1 MITQYSHL
9 IGVQGI
15 ITIGSLH
22 IDVRVLDVKQS
33 YGKTR
38 YLVQP
43 IAGSGQQWMEQVN
56 VG

>member
-1 MITQYSHL
+1 MITQYTHL
-9 IGVQGI
+9 IGAHGS
-15 ITIGSLH
+15 ITVGELH

-43 IAGSGQQWMEQVN
+43 IAGSGQQWMEQVAFT
-56 VG
+56 